1 MKIKNQKKATIL
13 IIYSI
18 FRIFLE
24 LFFIL
29 YMIGTFRPLFSV
41 PIYLSILFVLYYLYK
56 EVFSN
61 NCINEKV
68 GIKGKMGII
77 IYIFNIFYSIYILI
91 LGCLLYL
98 EGGFSRGHSIPVIII
113 SALFIIPEIFKYNFI
128 EKKEMPNR
136 SKIKM
141 TAYSLLCGAIFFSM
155 SMGGTYLI
163 YLDGL
168 PPPLYTQEDI
178 DNAEIAY
185 VDVKMNGTI
194 EDGELHMYKTW
205 HAGDDYFT
213 LLFRLESSSDTYYKV
228 ISDKKLMAGGSVSI
242 SGEGI
247 NEDNITFKMENK
259 EGWVYFYIYN
269 YLGTLNDFGNYTFK
283 VSSHHLNYQFPDIN
297 IPTID

>member
-1 MKIKNQKKATIL
+1 MKIKNKKNATIL

-18 FRIFLE
+18 FRFFLE
-24 LFFIL
+24 LFFML
-29 YMIGTFRPLFSV
+29 YMIGMFRPLFSV
-41 PIYLSILFVLYYLYK
+41 PIYFSILFVLYYLYK

-77 IYIFNIFYSIYILI
+77 IYIFNIIYSIFVLI
-91 LGCLLYL
+91 LGCSLYL
-98 EGGFSRGHSIPVIII
+98 EGGFARGHSIPFIII
-113 SALFIIPEIFKYNFI
+113 SALFIIPEILKYNYI
-128 EKKEMPNR
+128 EKKEMPSR

-141 TAYSLLCGAIFFSM
+141 TAYSLLCGAIIFSM

>member
-1 MKIKNQKKATIL
+1 MEIKNKKTAIL

-18 FRIFLE
+18 FRILLE
-24 LFFIL
+24 LFIAL
-29 YMIGTFRPLFSV
+29 YISGTFLRPFIIPTL
-41 PIYLSILFVLYYLYK
+41 LSILFVIFYFYK
-56 EVFSN
+56 EVISKN
-61 NCINEKV
+61 RINGKV
-68 GIKGKMGII
+68 GFKENMGKI
-77 IYIFNIFYSIYILI
+77 IYIFNILYSIYILI
-91 LGCLLYL
+91 LGCILFL
-98 EGGFSRGHSIPVIII
+98 EGGFARFHSTFYFII
-113 SALFIIPEIFKYNFI
+113 SALFLIPEIFKYNYI
-128 EKKEMPNR
+128 EKREMP
-136 SKIKM
+136 SKSKMKM
-141 TAYSLLCGAIFFSM
+141 TAYSLLCGAIIFSM

-163 YLDGL
+163 YLNSL
-168 PPPLYTQEDI
+168 PPPLYSQEDI

-185 VDVKMNGTI
+185 VDVKMNNTI
-194 EDGELHMYKTW
+194 EDSELHMYKTW

-247 NEDNITFKMENK
+247 NEENITFRMENE

-283 VSSHHLNYQFPDIN
+283 VSSHHLNYQFPDSN